1 MGHNISEAG
10 GRPEMF
16 YVGERPWHGLGT
28 ELEAPA
34 TAAEAIAAAGLD
46 WDVLQQPL
54 YTKVDE
60 DWKTARTVEIE
71 NHVANV
77 RQDTS
82 HVLGVVGKR
91 YQPIQNREAFS
102 CFDAVVGQG
111 QAIYHTAGALVGGE
125 RVWILAK
132 LPEDIVIKRQGTE
145 DRTERFLLLSNSHN
159 GWSSLRMFFTPIRV
173 VCQNTLNAAL
183 SRRPELRS
191 GIRIQHSGEI
201 KHKVSEAQRALGL
214 AVKFYDDL
222 AQLTEALAS
231 RTLKTKELQEY
242 VAAVFPTKQQEP
254 STRILN
260 VRKDVLHLVEHGQGN
275 DLPGIRGTAWAALNG
290 VVEYVDHQ
298 RPGRGKTQQEQTS
311 SRLESAWF
319 GYGATIKA
327 RAWDAAVTLVK

>member
-1 MGHNISEAG
+1 MSHSISEAS

-28 ELEAPA
+28 ELQAPA

-46 WDVLQQPL
+46 WDVAQQPL
-54 YTKVDE
+54 FTKAGE
-60 DWKTARTVEIE
+60 ESERLLAVEIMD
-71 NHVANV
+71 HVANV
-77 RQDTS
+77 RQDTG
-82 HVLGVVGKR
+82 HILGVVGKR
-91 YQPIQNREAFS
+91 YQPIQNREAFTF
-102 CFDAVVGQG
+102 FDAVVGQG
-111 QAIYHTAGALVGGE
+111 QAIYHTAGALGGGE

-132 LPEDIVIKRQGTE
+132 LPEDIVIRRQGTE

-183 SRRPELRS
+183 SRKPELRS

-231 RTLKTKELQEY
+231 RTLKAKELEQY
-242 VAAVFPTKQQEP
+242 VAAVFPSKEQEP
-254 STRILN
+254 SPRVLN

-275 DLPGIRGTAWAALNG
+275 NRPGIRGTAWAALNG
-290 VVEYVDHQ
+290 VVEYVDHE
-298 RPGRGKTQQEQTS
+298 RPGRGKTQQEQAS

-327 RAWDAAVTLVK
+327 RAWDEAVALVK